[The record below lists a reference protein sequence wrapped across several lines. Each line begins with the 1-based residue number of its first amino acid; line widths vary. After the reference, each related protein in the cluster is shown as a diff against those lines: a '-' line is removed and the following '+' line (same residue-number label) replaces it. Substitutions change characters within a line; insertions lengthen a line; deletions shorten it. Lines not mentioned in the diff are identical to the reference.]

1 MGKGSRVF
9 SSCLEKRDIG
19 ESLHSS
25 HDNNVFSSERVDTR
39 FKNNNDLKKKKNL
52 TLEKMLLS
60 PVSLSNNIKSN
71 ESLMK

>member
-1 MGKGSRVF
+1 MF
-9 SSCLEKRDIG
+9 SSFLEKRDTG

-25 HDNNVFSSERVDTR
+25 HDNNVFSMERVDTR